1 MMSVKINH
9 NDISSLQILRISQG
23 EKTKDV
29 MSLWDK
35 IKDWFQSNKREKA
48 LKTVENIVYQD
59 LFDDKNHFKMLYH
72 VLMLKTM
79 ASDAYKERIKIDIND
94 NDKNITISIDNYN
107 ISITDIDNE
116 QLNKMSTIINAFNRH
131 SSIFSNE
138 IALKCLYEKLDKNE
152 LNDQIFAELYIEL
165 DNKIRSGEIDLKLNK
180 SNFNQVN
187 FSAIRQLVS
196 KAIENDNT
204 NLDTE
209 NDNANL
215 ENDNINLE
223 NDNINLENDNINLEN
238 DNVNLENDNI
248 NLENDNVNLE
258 NDNINLEND
267 NVNLENDNV
276 NLENDNVNLEN
287 DNVNLEND
295 NVNLENDNINLEN
308 DNINLEN
315 DNANLNIKKALIKDI
330 NRNTYIINGEEI
342 KSKDQDE
349 AMKEFETL
357 TKDISE
363 ENKKAIYYLLNQEGI
378 TLIKSYNDSF
388 DYYTL
393 TTSFS
398 MSNVVKQEQI
408 YSIKTLSDDLIEL
421 KIKFFKKSSDK
432 INLAIPLAQPFESK
446 LYNFIYDMV
455 AINNNIEI
463 TYDKILNEKMKEI
476 IKQLNNK
483 KPRLG
488 ELFSHLLSRNKI
500 IKEDS
505 VDITLKLNKGQLVS
519 LGGECSYN
527 FY

>member
-223 NDNINLENDNINLEN
+223 NDNTNLENDNTNLEN
-238 DNVNLENDNI
+238 DNTNLENDNT
-248 NLENDNVNLE
+248 NLENDNTNLE
-258 NDNINLEND
+258 NDNTNLEND
-267 NVNLENDNV
+267 NTNLENDNT
-276 NLENDNVNLEN
+276 
-287 DNVNLEND
+287 
-295 NVNLENDNINLEN
+295 
-308 DNINLEN
+308 
-315 DNANLNIKKALIKDI
+315 NLNIKKALIKDI
-330 NRNTYIINGEEI
+330 NRNTYIFNGKEI

-363 ENKKAIYYLLNQEGI
+363 KNKKAIYYLLNQEGI

-432 INLAIPLAQPFESK
+432 INLDIPLAQPFESK

-476 IKQLNNK
+476 IKQLDNK

>member
-1 MMSVKINH
+1 MSVKINH
-9 NDISSLQILRISQG
+9 NDISNSQILRISQG

-196 KAIENDNT
+196 KAIENS
-204 NLDTE
+204 
-209 NDNANL
+209 
-215 ENDNINLE
+215 
-223 NDNINLENDNINLEN
+223 
-238 DNVNLENDNI
+238 NVNLET
-248 NLENDNVNLE
+248 ENSNT
-258 NDNINLEND
+258 
-267 NVNLENDNV
+267 
-276 NLENDNVNLEN
+276 
-287 DNVNLEND
+287 
-295 NVNLENDNINLEN
+295 
-308 DNINLEN
+308 
-315 DNANLNIKKALIKDI
+315 NLNIKNALIKDI
-330 NRNTYIINGEEI
+330 NRNTYIFNGEKI
-342 KSKDQDE
+342 KSKDQNE
-349 AMKEFETL
+349 AMEEFETL

-432 INLAIPLAQPFESK
+432 INLDIPLAQPFESK

-463 TYDKILNEKMKEI
+463 TYDKILNEKMNEI

-519 LGGECSYN
+519 LGGKCSYN

>member
-79 ASDAYKERIKIDIND
+79 ASDAYKERIKIDI

-215 ENDNINLE
+215 ENDN
-223 NDNINLENDNINLEN
+223 
-238 DNVNLENDNI
+238 
-248 NLENDNVNLE
+248 
-258 NDNINLEND
+258 
-267 NVNLENDNV
+267 
-276 NLENDNVNLEN
+276 
-287 DNVNLEND
+287 
-295 NVNLENDNINLEN
+295 
-308 DNINLEN
+308 
-315 DNANLNIKKALIKDI
+315 ANLNIKKALIKDI
-330 NRNTYIINGEEI
+330 NRNTYIFNGKEI

-363 ENKKAIYYLLNQEGI
+363 KNKKAIYYLLNQEGI

-432 INLAIPLAQPFESK
+432 INLDIPLAQPFESK

-476 IKQLNNK
+476 IKQLDNK

>member
-1 MMSVKINH
+1 MSAKINQ

-48 LKTVENIVYQD
+48 LKIVENIVVEEK
-59 LFDDKNHFKMLYH
+59 FDDKNNFKMLYH

-79 ASDAYKERIKIDIND
+79 ASDAYKERIKINI

-116 QLNKMSTIINAFNRH
+116 QLNKMSTIINIFNRH
-131 SSIFSNE
+131 PSIFSNE

-152 LNDQIFAELYIEL
+152 LNDQLFAELYIEL

-180 SNFNQVN
+180 SNFNQVD

-196 KAIENDNT
+196 KAIENSDIR
-204 NLDTE
+204 LDTE
-209 NDNANL
+209 NSNISLDTENSDISL
-215 ENDNINLE
+215 ETENSNISLE
-223 NDNINLENDNINLEN
+223 TENG
-238 DNVNLENDNI
+238 NVNLEI
-248 NLENDNVNLE
+248 K
-258 NDNINLEND
+258 
-267 NVNLENDNV
+267 
-276 NLENDNVNLEN
+276 
-287 DNVNLEND
+287 
-295 NVNLENDNINLEN
+295 
-308 DNINLEN
+308 
-315 DNANLNIKKALIKDI
+315 NALMKDI

-342 KSKDQDE
+342 KSKDQNE

-357 TKDISE
+357 TKDLSE
-363 ENKKAIYYLLNQEGI
+363 KNKKAIYYLLNQEGI
-378 TLIKSYNDSF
+378 TLIKSYNDAF

-398 MSNVVKQEQI
+398 SNDVVKQEQI
-408 YSIKTLSDDLIEL
+408 YSIKTLSDNLIEL
-421 KIKFFKKSSDK
+421 KINFFKKSSDK
-432 INLAIPLAQPFESK
+432 INRDIPLAQPFESK

-455 AINNNIEI
+455 AINNNIER
-463 TYDKILNEKMKEI
+463 TDDKSLNEKMNEI
-476 IKQLNNK
+476 KKQLSK
-483 KPRLG
+483 KEPRLG
-488 ELFSHLLSRNKI
+488 EQFFDLLGRYKI

-519 LGGECSYN
+519 LGGECSYK

>member
-9 NDISSLQILRISQG
+9 NDISNSQILRISQG

-48 LKTVENIVYQD
+48 LKTVENIVCQD

-79 ASDAYKERIKIDIND
+79 ASDAYKERIKINTND

-131 SSIFSNE
+131 SLIFSNE

-165 DNKIRSGEIDLKLNK
+165 DNKIRSSEIDLKLNK

-215 ENDNINLE
+215 ENDNA
-223 NDNINLENDNINLEN
+223 
-238 DNVNLENDNI
+238 
-248 NLENDNVNLE
+248 
-258 NDNINLEND
+258 
-267 NVNLENDNV
+267 
-276 NLENDNVNLEN
+276 
-287 DNVNLEND
+287 
-295 NVNLENDNINLEN
+295 
-308 DNINLEN
+308 NLEN

-330 NRNTYIINGEEI
+330 NRNTYIFNGKEI

-349 AMKEFETL
+349 AMEEFETL

-432 INLAIPLAQPFESK
+432 INLDIPLAQPFESK

-463 TYDKILNEKMKEI
+463 TYDKILNEKMNEI

>member
-9 NDISSLQILRISQG
+9 NDISNSQILRISQG

-116 QLNKMSTIINAFNRH
+116 KLNKMSTIINAFNRH

-204 NLDTE
+204 NLE
-209 NDNANL
+209 NDNT
-215 ENDNINLE
+215 
-223 NDNINLENDNINLEN
+223 
-238 DNVNLENDNI
+238 
-248 NLENDNVNLE
+248 
-258 NDNINLEND
+258 
-267 NVNLENDNV
+267 
-276 NLENDNVNLEN
+276 
-287 DNVNLEND
+287 
-295 NVNLENDNINLEN
+295 
-308 DNINLEN
+308 
-315 DNANLNIKKALIKDI
+315 NLNIKKALIKDI
-330 NRNTYIINGEEI
+330 NRNTYIFNGKEI
-342 KSKDQDE
+342 KSKNQDE
-349 AMKEFETL
+349 AMEEFETL

-432 INLAIPLAQPFESK
+432 INLDIPLAQPFESK

>member
-1 MMSVKINH
+1 MSVKINH

-48 LKTVENIVYQD
+48 LKIVENIVYQD

-94 NDKNITISIDNYN
+94 KNITISIDNYN

-116 QLNKMSTIINAFNRH
+116 QPNKMSTIINAFNRH

-215 ENDNINLE
+215 ENDNT
-223 NDNINLENDNINLEN
+223 
-238 DNVNLENDNI
+238 
-248 NLENDNVNLE
+248 
-258 NDNINLEND
+258 
-267 NVNLENDNV
+267 
-276 NLENDNVNLEN
+276 
-287 DNVNLEND
+287 
-295 NVNLENDNINLEN
+295 
-308 DNINLEN
+308 
-315 DNANLNIKKALIKDI
+315 NLNIKKALIKDI
-330 NRNTYIINGEEI
+330 NRNTYIFNGKEI

-363 ENKKAIYYLLNQEGI
+363 KNKKAIYYLLNQEGI

-432 INLAIPLAQPFESK
+432 INLDIPLAQPFESK

>member
-1 MMSVKINH
+1 MSVKINH
-9 NDISSLQILRISQG
+9 NDISNSQILRISQG

-35 IKDWFQSNKREKA
+35 IKDWFQSSKREKA

-94 NDKNITISIDNYN
+94 NDNDKNITISIDNYN

-138 IALKCLYEKLDKNE
+138 IALKYLYEKLDKNE

-209 NDNANL
+209 NDN
-215 ENDNINLE
+215 
-223 NDNINLENDNINLEN
+223 
-238 DNVNLENDNI
+238 
-248 NLENDNVNLE
+248 
-258 NDNINLEND
+258 
-267 NVNLENDNV
+267 
-276 NLENDNVNLEN
+276 
-287 DNVNLEND
+287 
-295 NVNLENDNINLEN
+295 
-308 DNINLEN
+308 INLEN

-330 NRNTYIINGEEI
+330 NRNTYIFNGKEI

-349 AMKEFETL
+349 AMEEFETL

-432 INLAIPLAQPFESK
+432 INLDIPLAQPFESK

-463 TYDKILNEKMKEI
+463 TDDKILNEKMNEI

-483 KPRLG
+483 KPKLG

>member
-1 MMSVKINH
+1 MSVKINH
-9 NDISSLQILRISQG
+9 NDISNSQILRISQG

-79 ASDAYKERIKIDIND
+79 ASDAYKERIKINT

-116 QLNKMSTIINAFNRH
+116 QLNKMSTIINVFNRH

-180 SNFNQVN
+180 SNFNQVD
-187 FSAIRQLVS
+187 FSAISQLVS
-196 KAIENDNT
+196 KAIEMDNT
-204 NLDTE
+204 NLK
-209 NDNANL
+209 
-215 ENDNINLE
+215 
-223 NDNINLENDNINLEN
+223 
-238 DNVNLENDNI
+238 NV
-248 NLENDNVNLE
+248 
-258 NDNINLEND
+258 
-267 NVNLENDNV
+267 
-276 NLENDNVNLEN
+276 
-287 DNVNLEND
+287 
-295 NVNLENDNINLEN
+295 
-308 DNINLEN
+308 
-315 DNANLNIKKALIKDI
+315 LIKDI
-330 NRNTYIINGEEI
+330 NRNTYIFNGEEI
-342 KSKDQDE
+342 KSKDQND
-349 AMKEFETL
+349 AMEEFETL

-378 TLIKSYNDSF
+378 TLIKSYNDAY

-398 MSNVVKQEQI
+398 SNDVFKQEQI
-408 YSIKTLSDDLIEL
+408 YSIKTLSDDLIEV
-421 KIKFFKKSSDK
+421 KINFFKKSGDK
-432 INLAIPLAQPFESK
+432 INQNIPLAQPFESK

-455 AINNNIEI
+455 AINNNIER
-463 TYDKILNEKMKEI
+463 TDDKSLNEKMNEI
-476 IKQLNNK
+476 KKQLNNK
-483 KPRLG
+483 ESRLG
-488 ELFSHLLSRNKI
+488 ELFFNLLDRYKI

-519 LGGECSYN
+519 LGGECSYK

>member
-9 NDISSLQILRISQG
+9 NDISNSQILRISQG

-48 LKTVENIVYQD
+48 LKTVENIVCQD

-79 ASDAYKERIKIDIND
+79 ASDAYKERIKINTND

-131 SSIFSNE
+131 SLIFSNE

-196 KAIENDNT
+196 KAIENDN
-204 NLDTE
+204 
-209 NDNANL
+209 ANL
-215 ENDNINLE
+215 ENDNA
-223 NDNINLENDNINLEN
+223 
-238 DNVNLENDNI
+238 
-248 NLENDNVNLE
+248 
-258 NDNINLEND
+258 
-267 NVNLENDNV
+267 
-276 NLENDNVNLEN
+276 
-287 DNVNLEND
+287 
-295 NVNLENDNINLEN
+295 
-308 DNINLEN
+308 NLEN

-330 NRNTYIINGEEI
+330 NRNTYIFNGKEI

-349 AMKEFETL
+349 AMEEFETL

-432 INLAIPLAQPFESK
+432 INLDIPLAQPFESK

>member
-9 NDISSLQILRISQG
+9 NDISNSQILRISQG

-79 ASDAYKERIKIDIND
+79 ASDAYKERIKINT

-116 QLNKMSTIINAFNRH
+116 QLNKMSTIINVFNRH

-180 SNFNQVN
+180 SNFNQVD
-187 FSAIRQLVS
+187 FSAISQLVS
-196 KAIENDNT
+196 KAIEMDNT
-204 NLDTE
+204 NLK
-209 NDNANL
+209 
-215 ENDNINLE
+215 
-223 NDNINLENDNINLEN
+223 
-238 DNVNLENDNI
+238 NV
-248 NLENDNVNLE
+248 
-258 NDNINLEND
+258 
-267 NVNLENDNV
+267 
-276 NLENDNVNLEN
+276 
-287 DNVNLEND
+287 
-295 NVNLENDNINLEN
+295 
-308 DNINLEN
+308 
-315 DNANLNIKKALIKDI
+315 LIKDI
-330 NRNTYIINGEEI
+330 NRNTYIFNGEEI
-342 KSKDQDE
+342 KSKDQND
-349 AMKEFETL
+349 AMEEFETL

-378 TLIKSYNDSF
+378 TLIKSYNDAY

-398 MSNVVKQEQI
+398 SNDVFKQEQI
-408 YSIKTLSDDLIEL
+408 YSIKTLSDDLIEV
-421 KIKFFKKSSDK
+421 KINFFKKSGDK
-432 INLAIPLAQPFESK
+432 INQNIPLAQPFESK

-455 AINNNIEI
+455 AINNNIER
-463 TYDKILNEKMKEI
+463 TDDKSLNEKMNEI
-476 IKQLNNK
+476 KKQLNNK
-483 KPRLG
+483 ESRLG
-488 ELFSHLLSRNKI
+488 ELFFNLLDRYKI

-519 LGGECSYN
+519 LGGECSYK

>member
-1 MMSVKINH
+1 MMNVKINH

-48 LKTVENIVYQD
+48 LKIVENIVVEEK
-59 LFDDKNHFKMLYH
+59 FDDKNNFKMLYH

-79 ASDAYKERIKIDIND
+79 ASDAYKERIKINTND

-131 SSIFSNE
+131 SLIFSNE

-223 NDNINLENDNINLEN
+223 NDNANLENDNANLEN
-238 DNVNLENDNI
+238 DNANLENDNA
-248 NLENDNVNLE
+248 NLENDNA
-258 NDNINLEND
+258 
-267 NVNLENDNV
+267 
-276 NLENDNVNLEN
+276 
-287 DNVNLEND
+287 
-295 NVNLENDNINLEN
+295 
-308 DNINLEN
+308 NLEN

-330 NRNTYIINGEEI
+330 NRNTYIFNGKEI

-349 AMKEFETL
+349 AMEEFETL

-363 ENKKAIYYLLNQEGI
+363 KNKKANYYLLNQEGI

-432 INLAIPLAQPFESK
+432 INLDIPLAQPFESK

-463 TYDKILNEKMKEI
+463 TYDKILNEKMNEI

>member
-1 MMSVKINH
+1 
-9 NDISSLQILRISQG
+9 
-23 EKTKDV
+23 

-79 ASDAYKERIKIDIND
+79 ASDAYKERIKINTND

-107 ISITDIDNE
+107 IYITDIDNE
-116 QLNKMSTIINAFNRH
+116 QLNKMSTIINVFNRH

-196 KAIENDNT
+196 KAIEMDNT
-204 NLDTE
+204 NLK
-209 NDNANL
+209 
-215 ENDNINLE
+215 
-223 NDNINLENDNINLEN
+223 
-238 DNVNLENDNI
+238 NV
-248 NLENDNVNLE
+248 
-258 NDNINLEND
+258 
-267 NVNLENDNV
+267 
-276 NLENDNVNLEN
+276 
-287 DNVNLEND
+287 
-295 NVNLENDNINLEN
+295 
-308 DNINLEN
+308 
-315 DNANLNIKKALIKDI
+315 LIKDI
-330 NRNTYIINGEEI
+330 NRNTYIFNGEKI
-342 KSKDQDE
+342 KSKDQNE
-349 AMKEFETL
+349 AMEEFETL

-378 TLIKSYNDSF
+378 TLIKSYNDAY

-398 MSNVVKQEQI
+398 SNDVFKKEQI
-408 YSIKTLSDDLIEL
+408 YSIKTLSDDLIEV
-421 KIKFFKKSSDK
+421 KINFFKKSGDK
-432 INLAIPLAQPFESK
+432 INQNIPLAQPFESK

-455 AINNNIEI
+455 AINNNIER
-463 TYDKILNEKMKEI
+463 TDDKSLNEKMNEI
-476 IKQLNNK
+476 KKQLNNK
-483 KPRLG
+483 ESRLG
-488 ELFSHLLSRNKI
+488 ELFFNLLDRYKI

-519 LGGECSYN
+519 LGGECSYK

>member
-223 NDNINLENDNINLEN
+223 NDNTNLENDNTNLEN
-238 DNVNLENDNI
+238 DNT
-248 NLENDNVNLE
+248 
-258 NDNINLEND
+258 
-267 NVNLENDNV
+267 
-276 NLENDNVNLEN
+276 
-287 DNVNLEND
+287 
-295 NVNLENDNINLEN
+295 
-308 DNINLEN
+308 
-315 DNANLNIKKALIKDI
+315 NLNIKKALIKDI
-330 NRNTYIINGEEI
+330 NRNTYIFNGKEI

-363 ENKKAIYYLLNQEGI
+363 KNKKAIYYLLNQEGI

-432 INLAIPLAQPFESK
+432 INLDIPLAQPFESK

-476 IKQLNNK
+476 IKQLDNK

>member
-9 NDISSLQILRISQG
+9 NDISNSQILRISQG

-48 LKTVENIVYQD
+48 LKTVENIVCQD

-79 ASDAYKERIKIDIND
+79 ASDAYKERIKINTND

-131 SSIFSNE
+131 SLIFSNE

-215 ENDNINLE
+215 ENDN
-223 NDNINLENDNINLEN
+223 
-238 DNVNLENDNI
+238 
-248 NLENDNVNLE
+248 
-258 NDNINLEND
+258 
-267 NVNLENDNV
+267 
-276 NLENDNVNLEN
+276 
-287 DNVNLEND
+287 
-295 NVNLENDNINLEN
+295 
-308 DNINLEN
+308 
-315 DNANLNIKKALIKDI
+315 ANLNIKKALIKDI
-330 NRNTYIINGEEI
+330 NRNTYII
-342 KSKDQDE
+342 SKQ
-349 AMKEFETL
+349 
-357 TKDISE
+357 
-363 ENKKAIYYLLNQEGI
+363 
-378 TLIKSYNDSF
+378 
-388 DYYTL
+388 
-393 TTSFS
+393 
-398 MSNVVKQEQI
+398 SNRK
-408 YSIKTLSDDLIEL
+408 
-421 KIKFFKKSSDK
+421 
-432 INLAIPLAQPFESK
+432 
-446 LYNFIYDMV
+446 
-455 AINNNIEI
+455 
-463 TYDKILNEKMKEI
+463 
-476 IKQLNNK
+476 
-483 KPRLG
+483 
-488 ELFSHLLSRNKI
+488 
-500 IKEDS
+500 
-505 VDITLKLNKGQLVS
+505 
-519 LGGECSYN
+519 
-527 FY
+527 

>member
-1 MMSVKINH
+1 MMNVKINH
-9 NDISSLQILRISQG
+9 NDISNSQILRISQG

-48 LKTVENIVYQD
+48 LKIVENIVYQD

-79 ASDAYKERIKIDIND
+79 ASDAYKERIKINI

-116 QLNKMSTIINAFNRH
+116 QLNKMSTIINVFNRH

-180 SNFNQVN
+180 SNFNQVD
-187 FSAIRQLVS
+187 FSAISQLVS
-196 KAIENDNT
+196 KAIEMDNT
-204 NLDTE
+204 NLK
-209 NDNANL
+209 
-215 ENDNINLE
+215 
-223 NDNINLENDNINLEN
+223 
-238 DNVNLENDNI
+238 NV
-248 NLENDNVNLE
+248 
-258 NDNINLEND
+258 
-267 NVNLENDNV
+267 
-276 NLENDNVNLEN
+276 
-287 DNVNLEND
+287 
-295 NVNLENDNINLEN
+295 
-308 DNINLEN
+308 
-315 DNANLNIKKALIKDI
+315 LIKDI
-330 NRNTYIINGEEI
+330 NRNTYIFNGKEI
-342 KSKDQDE
+342 KSKDQNE
-349 AMKEFETL
+349 AMEEFETL

-378 TLIKSYNDSF
+378 TLIKSYNDAY

-398 MSNVVKQEQI
+398 SNDVFKQEQI
-408 YSIKTLSDDLIEL
+408 YSIKTLSDDLIEV
-421 KIKFFKKSSDK
+421 KINFFKKSGDK
-432 INLAIPLAQPFESK
+432 INQNIPLAQPFESK

-455 AINNNIEI
+455 AINNNIER
-463 TYDKILNEKMKEI
+463 TDDKSLNEKMNEI
-476 IKQLNNK
+476 KKQLNNK
-483 KPRLG
+483 ESRLG
-488 ELFSHLLSRNKI
+488 ELFFNLLDRYKI

-519 LGGECSYN
+519 LGGECSYK

>member
-1 MMSVKINH
+1 MSVKINH
-9 NDISSLQILRISQG
+9 NDISNSQILRISQG

-94 NDKNITISIDNYN
+94 DDRNITISIDNYN
-107 ISITDIDNE
+107 ISITDIDNK

-152 LNDQIFAELYIEL
+152 LNDQVFAELYIEL
-165 DNKIRSGEIDLKLNK
+165 DNKIRSGEMDLKLNK

-196 KAIENDNT
+196 KAIENSNT
-204 NLDTE
+204 
-209 NDNANL
+209 
-215 ENDNINLE
+215 
-223 NDNINLENDNINLEN
+223 
-238 DNVNLENDNI
+238 
-248 NLENDNVNLE
+248 
-258 NDNINLEND
+258 
-267 NVNLENDNV
+267 
-276 NLENDNVNLEN
+276 
-287 DNVNLEND
+287 
-295 NVNLENDNINLEN
+295 
-308 DNINLEN
+308 
-315 DNANLNIKKALIKDI
+315 NLNIKKVLIKDI
-330 NRNTYIINGEEI
+330 NRNTYIFNGKEI

-349 AMKEFETL
+349 AMEEFETL

-432 INLAIPLAQPFESK
+432 INLDIPLAQPFESK

-463 TYDKILNEKMKEI
+463 TYDKILNEKMNEI

-519 LGGECSYN
+519 LGGKCSYN

>member
-48 LKTVENIVYQD
+48 LKIVENIVYQD

-223 NDNINLENDNINLEN
+223 NDN
-238 DNVNLENDNI
+238 
-248 NLENDNVNLE
+248 
-258 NDNINLEND
+258 
-267 NVNLENDNV
+267 
-276 NLENDNVNLEN
+276 
-287 DNVNLEND
+287 
-295 NVNLENDNINLEN
+295 
-308 DNINLEN
+308 
-315 DNANLNIKKALIKDI
+315 ANLNIKKALIKDI
-330 NRNTYIINGEEI
+330 NRNTYIFNGKEI
-342 KSKDQDE
+342 KSKDQDK

-398 MSNVVKQEQI
+398 MSNIVKQEQI

-432 INLAIPLAQPFESK
+432 INLDIPLAQPFESK

-476 IKQLNNK
+476 IKQLDNK

>member
-1 MMSVKINH
+1 MMNVKINH
-9 NDISSLQILRISQG
+9 NDISNSQILRISQG

-48 LKTVENIVYQD
+48 LKIVENIVYQD

-79 ASDAYKERIKIDIND
+79 ASDAYKERIKINT

-116 QLNKMSTIINAFNRH
+116 QLNKMSTIINVFNRH

-180 SNFNQVN
+180 SNFNQVD
-187 FSAIRQLVS
+187 FSAISQLVS
-196 KAIENDNT
+196 KAIEMDNT
-204 NLDTE
+204 NLK
-209 NDNANL
+209 
-215 ENDNINLE
+215 
-223 NDNINLENDNINLEN
+223 
-238 DNVNLENDNI
+238 NV
-248 NLENDNVNLE
+248 
-258 NDNINLEND
+258 
-267 NVNLENDNV
+267 
-276 NLENDNVNLEN
+276 
-287 DNVNLEND
+287 
-295 NVNLENDNINLEN
+295 
-308 DNINLEN
+308 
-315 DNANLNIKKALIKDI
+315 LIKDI
-330 NRNTYIINGEEI
+330 NRNTYIFNGEEI
-342 KSKDQDE
+342 KSKDQND
-349 AMKEFETL
+349 AMEEFETL

-378 TLIKSYNDSF
+378 TLIKSYNDAY

-398 MSNVVKQEQI
+398 SNDVVKQEQI
-408 YSIKTLSDDLIEL
+408 YSIKTLSDNLIEV
-421 KIKFFKKSSDK
+421 KINFFKKSGDK
-432 INLAIPLAQPFESK
+432 INQNIPLAQPFESK

-455 AINNNIEI
+455 AINNNIER
-463 TYDKILNEKMKEI
+463 TDDKSLNEKMNEI
-476 IKQLNNK
+476 KKQLNNK
-483 KPRLG
+483 ESRLG
-488 ELFSHLLSRNKI
+488 ELFFNLLDRYKI

-519 LGGECSYN
+519 LGGECSYK

>member
-48 LKTVENIVYQD
+48 LKIVENIVVEEK
-59 LFDDKNHFKMLYH
+59 FDDKNNFKMLYH

-79 ASDAYKERIKIDIND
+79 ASDAYKERIKINTND

-131 SSIFSNE
+131 SLIFSNE

-215 ENDNINLE
+215 ENDNANLE
-223 NDNINLENDNINLEN
+223 NDNINLENDNA
-238 DNVNLENDNI
+238 
-248 NLENDNVNLE
+248 
-258 NDNINLEND
+258 
-267 NVNLENDNV
+267 
-276 NLENDNVNLEN
+276 
-287 DNVNLEND
+287 
-295 NVNLENDNINLEN
+295 
-308 DNINLEN
+308 NLEN

-330 NRNTYIINGEEI
+330 NRNTYIFNGKEI

-349 AMKEFETL
+349 AMEEFETL

-363 ENKKAIYYLLNQEGI
+363 KNKKAIYYLLNQEGI

-432 INLAIPLAQPFESK
+432 INLNIPLAQPFESK

-463 TYDKILNEKMKEI
+463 TYDKILNEKMNEI

>member
-1 MMSVKINH
+1 MSVKINH
-9 NDISSLQILRISQG
+9 NDISNSQILRISQG

-79 ASDAYKERIKIDIND
+79 ASDAYKERIKINT

-116 QLNKMSTIINAFNRH
+116 QLNKMSTIINVFNRH

-180 SNFNQVN
+180 SNFNQVD
-187 FSAIRQLVS
+187 FSAISQLVS
-196 KAIENDNT
+196 KAIEMDNT
-204 NLDTE
+204 NLK
-209 NDNANL
+209 
-215 ENDNINLE
+215 
-223 NDNINLENDNINLEN
+223 
-238 DNVNLENDNI
+238 NV
-248 NLENDNVNLE
+248 
-258 NDNINLEND
+258 
-267 NVNLENDNV
+267 
-276 NLENDNVNLEN
+276 
-287 DNVNLEND
+287 
-295 NVNLENDNINLEN
+295 
-308 DNINLEN
+308 
-315 DNANLNIKKALIKDI
+315 LIKDI
-330 NRNTYIINGEEI
+330 NRNTYIFNGEEI
-342 KSKDQDE
+342 KSKDQND
-349 AMKEFETL
+349 AMEEFETL

-378 TLIKSYNDSF
+378 TLIKSYNDAY

-398 MSNVVKQEQI
+398 SNDVVKQEQI
-408 YSIKTLSDDLIEL
+408 YSIKTLSDNLIEV
-421 KIKFFKKSSDK
+421 KINFFKKSGDK
-432 INLAIPLAQPFESK
+432 INQNIPLAQPFESK

-455 AINNNIEI
+455 AINNNIER
-463 TYDKILNEKMKEI
+463 TDDKSLNEKMNEI
-476 IKQLNNK
+476 KKQLNNK
-483 KPRLG
+483 ESRLG
-488 ELFSHLLSRNKI
+488 ELFFNLLDRYKI

-519 LGGECSYN
+519 LGGECSYK

>member
-223 NDNINLENDNINLEN
+223 NDNT
-238 DNVNLENDNI
+238 
-248 NLENDNVNLE
+248 
-258 NDNINLEND
+258 
-267 NVNLENDNV
+267 
-276 NLENDNVNLEN
+276 
-287 DNVNLEND
+287 
-295 NVNLENDNINLEN
+295 
-308 DNINLEN
+308 
-315 DNANLNIKKALIKDI
+315 NLNIKKALIKDI
-330 NRNTYIINGEEI
+330 NRNTYIFNGKEI

-463 TYDKILNEKMKEI
+463 TYDKILNEKMNEI

>member
-9 NDISSLQILRISQG
+9 NDISNSQILRISQG

-48 LKTVENIVYQD
+48 LKTVENIVCQD

-79 ASDAYKERIKIDIND
+79 ASDAYKERIKINTND

-131 SSIFSNE
+131 SLIFSNE

-223 NDNINLENDNINLEN
+223 NDNANLENDNANLEN
-238 DNVNLENDNI
+238 DNANLENDNA
-248 NLENDNVNLE
+248 NLENDNANLE
-258 NDNINLEND
+258 NDNA
-267 NVNLENDNV
+267 
-276 NLENDNVNLEN
+276 
-287 DNVNLEND
+287 
-295 NVNLENDNINLEN
+295 
-308 DNINLEN
+308 NLEN

-398 MSNVVKQEQI
+398 SNDVVKQEQI

-432 INLAIPLAQPFESK
+432 INLDIPLAQPFESK

-463 TYDKILNEKMKEI
+463 TYDKILNEKMNEI

>member
-94 NDKNITISIDNYN
+94 KNITISIDNYN

-131 SSIFSNE
+131 SLIFSNE

-204 NLDTE
+204 NLE
-209 NDNANL
+209 NDNT
-215 ENDNINLE
+215 
-223 NDNINLENDNINLEN
+223 
-238 DNVNLENDNI
+238 
-248 NLENDNVNLE
+248 
-258 NDNINLEND
+258 
-267 NVNLENDNV
+267 
-276 NLENDNVNLEN
+276 
-287 DNVNLEND
+287 
-295 NVNLENDNINLEN
+295 
-308 DNINLEN
+308 
-315 DNANLNIKKALIKDI
+315 NLNIKKALIKDI
-330 NRNTYIINGEEI
+330 NRNTYIFNGKEI

-432 INLAIPLAQPFESK
+432 INLDIPLAQPFESK

-463 TYDKILNEKMKEI
+463 TYDKILNEKMNEI

>member
-48 LKTVENIVYQD
+48 LKIVENIVYQD

-238 DNVNLENDNI
+238 DNI
-248 NLENDNVNLE
+248 NLENDNTNLE
-258 NDNINLEND
+258 NDNTNLEND
-267 NVNLENDNV
+267 NT
-276 NLENDNVNLEN
+276 
-287 DNVNLEND
+287 
-295 NVNLENDNINLEN
+295 
-308 DNINLEN
+308 
-315 DNANLNIKKALIKDI
+315 NLNIKKALIKDI
-330 NRNTYIINGEEI
+330 NRNTYIFNGKEI

-363 ENKKAIYYLLNQEGI
+363 KNKKAIYYLLNQEGI

-398 MSNVVKQEQI
+398 SNDVVKQEQI

-432 INLAIPLAQPFESK
+432 INLDIPLAQPFESK

-463 TYDKILNEKMKEI
+463 TYDKILNEKMNEI

>member
-9 NDISSLQILRISQG
+9 NDISNSQILRISQG

-48 LKTVENIVYQD
+48 LKTVENIVCQD

-79 ASDAYKERIKIDIND
+79 ASDAYKERIKINTND

-131 SSIFSNE
+131 SLIFSNE

-215 ENDNINLE
+215 ENDNANLE
-223 NDNINLENDNINLEN
+223 NDNANLENDNANLEN
-238 DNVNLENDNI
+238 DNANLENDNA
-248 NLENDNVNLE
+248 
-258 NDNINLEND
+258 
-267 NVNLENDNV
+267 
-276 NLENDNVNLEN
+276 
-287 DNVNLEND
+287 
-295 NVNLENDNINLEN
+295 
-308 DNINLEN
+308 NLEN

-398 MSNVVKQEQI
+398 SNDVVKQEQI

-432 INLAIPLAQPFESK
+432 INLDIPLAQPFESK

-463 TYDKILNEKMKEI
+463 TYDKILNEKMNEI

>member
-1 MMSVKINH
+1 MNVKINH
-9 NDISSLQILRISQG
+9 NDISNSQILRISQG

-79 ASDAYKERIKIDIND
+79 ASDAYKERIKINTND

-116 QLNKMSTIINAFNRH
+116 QLNKMSTIINIFNRH
-131 SSIFSNE
+131 PSIFSNE

-152 LNDQIFAELYIEL
+152 LNDQLFAELYIEL

-180 SNFNQVN
+180 SNFNQVD
-187 FSAIRQLVS
+187 FSAISQLVS
-196 KAIENDNT
+196 KAIEMDNT
-204 NLDTE
+204 NLK
-209 NDNANL
+209 
-215 ENDNINLE
+215 
-223 NDNINLENDNINLEN
+223 
-238 DNVNLENDNI
+238 NV
-248 NLENDNVNLE
+248 
-258 NDNINLEND
+258 
-267 NVNLENDNV
+267 
-276 NLENDNVNLEN
+276 
-287 DNVNLEND
+287 
-295 NVNLENDNINLEN
+295 
-308 DNINLEN
+308 
-315 DNANLNIKKALIKDI
+315 LIKDI
-330 NRNTYIINGEEI
+330 NRNTYIFNGEEI
-342 KSKDQDE
+342 KSKDQNE
-349 AMKEFETL
+349 AMEEFETL

-378 TLIKSYNDSF
+378 TLIKSYNDAY

-398 MSNVVKQEQI
+398 SNDVVKQEQI
-408 YSIKTLSDDLIEL
+408 YSIKTLSDNLIEL
-421 KIKFFKKSSDK
+421 KINFFKKSSDK
-432 INLAIPLAQPFESK
+432 INRDIPLAQPFESK

-455 AINNNIEI
+455 AINNNIER
-463 TYDKILNEKMKEI
+463 TDDKSLNEKMNEI
-476 IKQLNNK
+476 KKQLNNK
-483 KPRLG
+483 EPRLG
-488 ELFSHLLSRNKI
+488 ELFFNLLDRYKI

-519 LGGECSYN
+519 LGGECSYK

>member
-48 LKTVENIVYQD
+48 LKIVENIVYQD

-238 DNVNLENDNI
+238 DNI
-248 NLENDNVNLE
+248 
-258 NDNINLEND
+258 
-267 NVNLENDNV
+267 
-276 NLENDNVNLEN
+276 
-287 DNVNLEND
+287 
-295 NVNLENDNINLEN
+295 NLENDNINLEN

-315 DNANLNIKKALIKDI
+315 DNINLENDNTNLENDNTNLNIKKALIKDI
-330 NRNTYIINGEEI
+330 NRNTYIFNGKEI

-363 ENKKAIYYLLNQEGI
+363 KNKKAIYYLLNQEGI

-432 INLAIPLAQPFESK
+432 INLDIPLAQPFESK
-446 LYNFIYDMV
+446 LYNFIYDMI

>member
-1 MMSVKINH
+1 MSVKINH
-9 NDISSLQILRISQG
+9 NDISNSQILRISQG

-94 NDKNITISIDNYN
+94 RNITISIDNYN

-196 KAIENDNT
+196 KAIENS
-204 NLDTE
+204 
-209 NDNANL
+209 
-215 ENDNINLE
+215 
-223 NDNINLENDNINLEN
+223 
-238 DNVNLENDNI
+238 NVNLKTENSNT
-248 NLENDNVNLE
+248 
-258 NDNINLEND
+258 
-267 NVNLENDNV
+267 
-276 NLENDNVNLEN
+276 
-287 DNVNLEND
+287 
-295 NVNLENDNINLEN
+295 
-308 DNINLEN
+308 
-315 DNANLNIKKALIKDI
+315 NLNIKNALIKDI
-330 NRNTYIINGEEI
+330 NRNTYIFNGEKI
-342 KSKDQDE
+342 KSKDQNE
-349 AMKEFETL
+349 AMEEFETL

-432 INLAIPLAQPFESK
+432 INLDIPLAQPFESK

-463 TYDKILNEKMKEI
+463 TYDKILNEKMNEI

-519 LGGECSYN
+519 LGGKCSYN

>member
-9 NDISSLQILRISQG
+9 NDISNSQILRISQG

-48 LKTVENIVYQD
+48 LKTVENIVCQD

-79 ASDAYKERIKIDIND
+79 ASDAYKERIKINTND

-131 SSIFSNE
+131 SLIFSNE

-215 ENDNINLE
+215 ENDNA
-223 NDNINLENDNINLEN
+223 
-238 DNVNLENDNI
+238 
-248 NLENDNVNLE
+248 
-258 NDNINLEND
+258 
-267 NVNLENDNV
+267 
-276 NLENDNVNLEN
+276 
-287 DNVNLEND
+287 
-295 NVNLENDNINLEN
+295 
-308 DNINLEN
+308 NLEN

-330 NRNTYIINGEEI
+330 NRNTYIFNGKEI

-349 AMKEFETL
+349 AMEEFETL

-432 INLAIPLAQPFESK
+432 INLDIPLAQPFESK

-463 TYDKILNEKMKEI
+463 TYDKILNEKMNEI

>member
-9 NDISSLQILRISQG
+9 NDISNSQILRISQG

-48 LKTVENIVYQD
+48 LKTVENIVCQD

-79 ASDAYKERIKIDIND
+79 ASDAYKERIKINTND

-131 SSIFSNE
+131 SLIFSNE

-215 ENDNINLE
+215 ENDN
-223 NDNINLENDNINLEN
+223 
-238 DNVNLENDNI
+238 
-248 NLENDNVNLE
+248 
-258 NDNINLEND
+258 
-267 NVNLENDNV
+267 
-276 NLENDNVNLEN
+276 
-287 DNVNLEND
+287 
-295 NVNLENDNINLEN
+295 
-308 DNINLEN
+308 
-315 DNANLNIKKALIKDI
+315 ANLNIKKALIKDI
-330 NRNTYIINGEEI
+330 NRNTYIFNGKEI

-349 AMKEFETL
+349 AMEEFETL

-398 MSNVVKQEQI
+398 SNDVVKQEQI

-432 INLAIPLAQPFESK
+432 INLDIPLAQPFESK

-463 TYDKILNEKMKEI
+463 TYDKILNEKMNEI